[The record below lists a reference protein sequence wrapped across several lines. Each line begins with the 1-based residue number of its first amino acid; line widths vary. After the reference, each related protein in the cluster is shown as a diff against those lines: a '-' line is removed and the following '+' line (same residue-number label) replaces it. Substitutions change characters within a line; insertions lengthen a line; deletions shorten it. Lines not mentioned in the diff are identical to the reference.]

1 MDIQQAVFTQL
12 KIDIEAKGYDTH
24 DGHLPPKDTLYPFV
38 YLGNSNQSDNST
50 KAGNIGTVSQM
61 IHVWHNDVQ
70 KRGTVSAMLA
80 DIKDVCRELERKYP
94 VILSGMTQDILPDN
108 TTTQPLLHG
117 VLTVNFKF

>member
-12 KIDIEAKGYDTH
+12 KVDIESLGYDVY
-24 DGHLPPKDTLYPFV
+24 DGELPPKDTPYPFV

-94 VILSGMTQDILPDN
+94 VILSGITQDILPDN

>member
-1 MDIQQAVFTQL
+1 M
-12 KIDIEAKGYDTH
+12 YD
-24 DGHLPPKDTLYPFV
+24 GKLPSEGTPYPFV

-70 KRGTVSAMLA
+70 KRGTVSDMLFN
-80 DIKDVCRELERKYP
+80 IKNICRNIENKYP
-94 VILSGMTQDILPDN
+94 VILSGMIQDILPDN

>member
-1 MDIQQAVFTQL
+1 MDVQQAIFTQL
-12 KIDIEAKGYDTH
+12 KIDIESLGYDVY
-24 DGHLPPKDTLYPFV
+24 DGKLPSEGTPYPFV

-80 DIKDVCRELERKYP
+80 DIKDVCRGLERKYP

>member
-70 KRGTVSAMLA
+70 KRGTVSDMLFN
-80 DIKDVCRELERKYP
+80 IKNICRNIENKYP
-94 VILSGMTQDILPDN
+94 VILSGITQEILPDN
-108 TTTQPLLHG
+108 TTKQPLLHG